1 MEKLGYNYNDL
12 NSEQAK
18 TLLNILLK
26 SKENLKVSLYILE
39 IGYKRKWV

>member
-26 SKENLKVSLYILE
+26 SKENLKVSIFIKE
-39 IGYKRKWV
+39 IRYKT